1 MFDKRF
7 LQAKIETSG
16 ANINLVHGGNGKP
29 LLLLHG
35 YPQTHVMW
43 HKVAPKLAERFHV
56 VCLDLRGYGD
66 SSKPEASPDHFT
78 YSKRAM
84 AKDCVEVMQSLGH
97 GGFFVVGHDRGG
109 RVTHRMALDY
119 PDRIERACVMDI
131 APTHTMFKLTD
142 KAFATGYY
150 HWFFLIQPDNLPE
163 RLIGN
168 DPEYYLR
175 EKLKRWSSSEAKF
188 DEKVVQEY
196 VRCFSDPAAIH
207 ASCEDYRAAASID
220 LEHDEEDIDKK
231 IECPL
236 LVLWGAKGFINRT
249 YNVIETWKEKAINV
263 HGRALDC
270 GHFLPEEQPE
280 AVCDELIRFFYS
292 V

>member
-1 MFDKRF
+1 MFDKGF
-7 LQAKIETSG
+7 LQARIETSG
-16 ANINLVHGGNGKP
+16 ANINLVHGGKGKP

-43 HKVAPKLAERFHV
+43 HKTASKLSERFHV

-66 SSKPEASPDHFT
+66 SSKPQPTPDHFT

-84 AKDCVEVMQSLGH
+84 AKDCVEIMQSLGYET
-97 GGFFVVGHDRGG
+97 FFVAGHDRGG
-109 RVTHRMALDY
+109 RVVHRMALDY
-119 PDRIERACVMDI
+119 PERIEGACVMDI

-163 RLIGN
+163 RMIGN

-175 EKLKRWSSSEAKF
+175 EKLKRWSSPEAEF
-188 DEKVVQEY
+188 DEKAVQEY
-196 VRCFSDPAAIH
+196 IRCFSDPAAIH
-207 ASCEDYRAAASID
+207 ASCEDYRAAAGID
-220 LEHDEEDIDKK
+220 LEHDEEDLHKK
-231 IECPL
+231 ITCPL
-236 LVLWGAKGFINRT
+236 LVLWGANGFINRT

-263 HGRALDC
+263 QGRVLGC
-270 GHFLPEEQPE
+270 GHFLPEERPE
-280 AVCDELIRFFYS
+280 AVCDELIRFFCPI
-292 V
+292 